1 MGPRGRGMTTTS
13 PVVAIPEIEGN
24 ESLDALVR
32 KLLG

>member
-13 PVVAIPEIEGN
+13 PVVAIPEVEGT
-24 ESLDALVR
+24 ESLDELVR